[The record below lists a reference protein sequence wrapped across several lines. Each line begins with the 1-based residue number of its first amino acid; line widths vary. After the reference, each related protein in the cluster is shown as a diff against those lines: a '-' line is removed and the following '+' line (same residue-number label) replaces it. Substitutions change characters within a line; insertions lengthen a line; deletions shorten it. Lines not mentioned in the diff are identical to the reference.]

1 MVVVTNN
8 GTYTR
13 SMQVR
18 LRAGYEMR
26 MQIVHSRSRG
36 DIPNGNR
43 VLSPSAVLC
52 HWFVFNC
59 DIPIN
64 CHADVIEWKGTDMI
78 KGLGSGQNVH
88 VFNWPVF
95 GLEMAE

>member
-1 MVVVTNN
+1 MVVVKNN
-8 GTYTR
+8 GTHTR

-18 LRAGYEMR
+18 LRVGCEMR
-26 MQIVHSRSRG
+26 VQMVHSRSRG

-43 VLSPSAVLC
+43 VLSPSAALC

-59 DIPIN
+59 DIPVN
-64 CHADVIEWKGTDMI
+64 CHTDAIERKGTNVI

-88 VFNWPVF
+88 VFNCSVF
-95 GLEMAE
+95 GLEMVA